1 LQPASTVAPADKAL
15 NLTCMS
21 DINVVIVDDHSLFR
35 NGMKLL
41 LNNAGNFNVLAE
53 ASNGKEFIELLNK
66 IKPDVIL
73 MDIDMPEMDGI
84 EATSM
89 ALRINPKLKIICLS
103 MYGEEE
109 YYYKMIDA
117 GVNGFLLK
125 NSDINEVKTAIT
137 TVYNGGKYFSQE
149 LLYNVVK
156 NIKTTQT
163 NQDVVENLSER
174 EIEVLK
180 QICIGLSN
188 QEIAGNLHISKR
200 TVDKHRANLL
210 DKTNSKNTAHLV
222 MYAMKNKLI
231 DI

>member
-1 LQPASTVAPADKAL
+1 MFL
-15 NLTCMS
+15 
-21 DINVVIVDDHSLFR
+21 INIIIVDDHSLFR

-41 LNNAGNFNVLAE
+41 LTNAGNFNVMAE
-53 ASNGKEFIELLNK
+53 ASNGIEFLELLTK
-66 IKPDVIL
+66 HIPDIVL

-84 EATSM
+84 EATTK
-89 ALRINPKLKIICLS
+89 ALEKFPRLKVICLS

-109 YYYKMIDA
+109 YYYKMIEA
-117 GVNGFLLK
+117 GVSGFMLK

-137 TVYNGGKYFSQE
+137 SVHSGGKYFSQE

-156 NIKTTQT
+156 NIRTTQI
-163 NQDVVENLSER
+163 NQEVVENLSDR
-174 EIEVLK
+174 ELEVLK
-180 QICIGLSN
+180 QICIGYSN
-188 QEIAGNLHISKR
+188 QEIAETLHISKR

-222 MYAMKNKLI
+222 MYAIRNKLI

>member
-1 LQPASTVAPADKAL
+1 
-15 NLTCMS
+15 MS
-21 DINVVIVDDHSLFR
+21 QINIIIVDDHNLFR

-41 LNNAGNFNVLAE
+41 LNNTGNFNVIAE
-53 ASNGKEFIELLNK
+53 ASNGKEIIELLTRG
-66 IKPDVIL
+66 ILPDIIL

-84 EATSM
+84 EATARVLQM
-89 ALRINPKLKIICLS
+89 NPKHKIICLS

-109 YYYKMIDA
+109 YYYKMIEA

-125 NSDINEVKTAIT
+125 NSDISEVKNAIT
-137 TVYNGGKYFSQE
+137 TVYQGGRYFSPE

-163 NQDVVENLSER
+163 TQEMVENLSER
-174 EIEVLK
+174 ELEVLK

-188 QEIAGNLHISKR
+188 QEISENLHISKR
-200 TVDKHRANLL
+200 TVDKHRANLM

-222 MYAMKNKLI
+222 MYAIKNKLI

>member
-1 LQPASTVAPADKAL
+1 
-15 NLTCMS
+15 MS
-21 DINVVIVDDHSLFR
+21 VINIVIVDDHSLFR

-41 LNNAGNFNVLAE
+41 LNTTGSFNVIAE
-53 ASNGKEFIELLNK
+53 PSNGKDFMALLDTTS
-66 IKPDVIL
+66 PDVVL
-73 MDIDMPEMDGI
+73 MDINMPEMDGI
-84 EATSM
+84 EATTR
-89 ALRINPKLKIICLS
+89 ALEKCPGIKIICLS

-109 YYYKMIDA
+109 YYYKMIEA
-117 GVNGFLLK
+117 GVSGFLLK
-125 NSDINEVKTAIT
+125 NSDINEVKTAIE
-137 TVYNGGKYFSQE
+137 TVYKGGKFFSQE

-163 NQDVVENLSER
+163 NQELLENLSDR

-188 QEIAGNLHISKR
+188 QEIADILHISKR

-222 MYAMKNKLI
+222 MYAIKNKLI

>member
-1 LQPASTVAPADKAL
+1 MT
-15 NLTCMS
+15 
-21 DINVVIVDDHSLFR
+21 DIKIVIVDDHSLFR

-41 LNNAGNFNVLAE
+41 LTNAGNFSVIAE
-53 ASNGKEFIELLNK
+53 ASNGKEFLDLLGTTT
-66 IKPDVIL
+66 PDIIL

-84 EATSM
+84 EATTK
-89 ALRINPKLKIICLS
+89 ALEVDPNLKIIGLS

-109 YYYKMIDA
+109 YYYKMIEA
-117 GVNGFLLK
+117 GVSGFLLK

-137 TVYNGGKYFSQE
+137 SVFNGGKYFSQE
-149 LLYNVVK
+149 LLYNVVR
-156 NIKTTQT
+156 NIKTSQT
-163 NQDVVENLSER
+163 NQEVVENLSER
-174 EIEVLK
+174 EVEVLK

-188 QEIAGNLHISKR
+188 HEIAENLHISKR

-222 MYAMKNKLI
+222 MYAIKNKLI

>member
-1 LQPASTVAPADKAL
+1 
-15 NLTCMS
+15 MS
-21 DINVVIVDDHSLFR
+21 SINVIIVDDHSLFR

-41 LNNAGNFNVLAE
+41 LSNAGNYSILAE
-53 ASNGKEFIELLNK
+53 ASNGKEFLDLLTTMA
-66 IKPDVIL
+66 PDIVL
-73 MDIDMPEMDGI
+73 MDINMPEMNGI
-84 EATSM
+84 EATTK
-89 ALRINPKLKIICLS
+89 ALERYPDLKIICLS

-109 YYYKMIDA
+109 YYYKMIEA
-117 GVNGFLLK
+117 GVSGFLLK

-137 TVYNGGKYFSQE
+137 TVHQGGKFFSQE

-156 NIKTTQT
+156 NIKTTQS
-163 NQDVVENLSER
+163 NQELVENLSER

-188 QEIAGNLHISKR
+188 QEISQILHISKR

-222 MYAMKNKLI
+222 MYAIKNKLI

>member
-1 LQPASTVAPADKAL
+1 
-15 NLTCMS
+15 MS
-21 DINVVIVDDHSLFR
+21 LINVIIVDDHSLFR

-41 LNNAGNFNVLAE
+41 LANTGNFNIMAE
-53 ASNGKEFIELLNK
+53 ASNGKEFLALLDSMQ
-66 IKPDVIL
+66 PDIVL
-73 MDIDMPEMDGI
+73 MDIEMPEMNGI
-84 EATSM
+84 EATTK
-89 ALRINPKLKIICLS
+89 ALEKNPDLKIICLS

-109 YYYKMIDA
+109 YYYKMIEA
-117 GVNGFLLK
+117 GVSGFLLK

-137 TVYNGGKYFSQE
+137 TIHSGGKFFSQE

-156 NIKTTQT
+156 NIKTTQS
-163 NQDVVENLSER
+163 NQEVVENLSDR

-188 QEIAGNLHISKR
+188 QEISQILHISKR

-222 MYAMKNKLI
+222 MYAIKNKLI

>member
-1 LQPASTVAPADKAL
+1 MAV
-15 NLTCMS
+15 
-21 DINVVIVDDHSLFR
+21 INIIIVDDHSLFR

-41 LNNAGNFNVLAE
+41 LSNAGNFDVIAE
-53 ASNGKEFIELLNK
+53 ASNGKEFLSLLER
-66 IKPDVIL
+66 ITPDVVL

-84 EATSM
+84 QATAK
-89 ALRINPKLKIICLS
+89 ALEKNANLKIIGLS

-109 YYYKMIDA
+109 YYYKMIEA
-117 GVNGFLLK
+117 GVCGFLLK
-125 NSDINEVKTAIT
+125 NSDINEVKLAIT
-137 TVYNGGKYFSQE
+137 SVYEGGKYFSQE

-163 NQDVVENLSER
+163 HQEVVENLSDR

-188 QEIAGNLHISKR
+188 QEISEILHISKR

-222 MYAMKNKLI
+222 MYAIKNKLI

>member
-1 LQPASTVAPADKAL
+1 
-15 NLTCMS
+15 MS
-21 DINVVIVDDHSLFR
+21 FINIIIVDDHSLFR

-41 LNNAGNFNVLAE
+41 LSSTGNFNVMAE
-53 ASNGKEFIELLNK
+53 ASNGKEFLQLLETMQ
-66 IKPDVIL
+66 PDVVL
-73 MDIDMPEMDGI
+73 MDIDMPEMGGI
-84 EATSM
+84 EATTKAM
-89 ALRINPKLKIICLS
+89 EKNADLKIVCLS

-109 YYYKMIDA
+109 YYYKMIEA
-117 GVNGFLLK
+117 GVSGFLLK

-137 TVYNGGKYFSQE
+137 SVHEGGKFFSQE

-163 NQDVVENLSER
+163 NQELVENLSER

-188 QEIAGNLHISKR
+188 QEISQILHISKR

-222 MYAMKNKLI
+222 MYAIKNKLI

>member
-1 LQPASTVAPADKAL
+1 
-15 NLTCMS
+15 MS
-21 DINVVIVDDHSLFR
+21 SINIIIVDDHSLFR

-41 LNNAGNFNVLAE
+41 LSNAGNFTIMAE
-53 ASNGKEFIELLNK
+53 ASNGKEFLKLLDTMN
-66 IKPDVIL
+66 PDIVL
-73 MDIDMPEMDGI
+73 MDIDMPEMGGI
-84 EATSM
+84 EATTK
-89 ALRINPKLKIICLS
+89 ALEKNPDLKIICLS

-109 YYYKMIDA
+109 YYYKMIEA

-137 TVYNGGKYFSQE
+137 SVYQGSKFFSPE

-163 NQDVVENLSER
+163 NMELVENLSDR

-188 QEIAGNLHISKR
+188 QEISQILHISKR

-222 MYAMKNKLI
+222 MYAIKNKLI

>member
-1 LQPASTVAPADKAL
+1 MT
-15 NLTCMS
+15 
-21 DINVVIVDDHSLFR
+21 DIKIVIVDDHSLFR

-41 LNNAGNFNVLAE
+41 LTNAGNFAIIAE
-53 ASNGKEFIELLNK
+53 ASNGKEFIELLK
-66 IKPDVIL
+66 TTIPDIVL

-84 EATSM
+84 EATGK
-89 ALRINPKLKIICLS
+89 ALEINPDLKIIGLS

-109 YYYKMIDA
+109 YYYKMIEA
-117 GVNGFLLK
+117 GVSGFLLK

-137 TVYNGGKYFSQE
+137 SVFDGGKYFLQE
-149 LLYNVVK
+149 LLYNVVR
-156 NIKTTQT
+156 NIKTSQT
-163 NQDVVENLSER
+163 NQEVVENLSER
-174 EIEVLK
+174 ELEVLK

-188 QEIAGNLHISKR
+188 HEIAENLHISKR

-222 MYAMKNKLI
+222 MYAIKNKLI

>member
-1 LQPASTVAPADKAL
+1 MTA
-15 NLTCMS
+15 
-21 DINVVIVDDHSLFR
+21 INVIIVDDHSLFR

-41 LNNAGNFNVLAE
+41 LSNAGNYNILAE
-53 ASNGKEFIELLNK
+53 ASNGKEFLDLLTTMA
-66 IKPDVIL
+66 PDIVL
-73 MDIDMPEMDGI
+73 MDINMPEMNGI
-84 EATSM
+84 EATTK
-89 ALRINPKLKIICLS
+89 ALERYPDLKIICLS

-109 YYYKMIDA
+109 YYYKMIEA
-117 GVNGFLLK
+117 GVSGFLLK

-137 TVYNGGKYFSQE
+137 TVHQGGKFFSQE

-156 NIKTTQT
+156 NIKTTQS
-163 NQDVVENLSER
+163 NQELVENLSER

-188 QEIAGNLHISKR
+188 QEISQILHISKR

-222 MYAMKNKLI
+222 MYAIKNKLI

>member
-1 LQPASTVAPADKAL
+1 MHQ
-15 NLTCMS
+15 
-21 DINVVIVDDHSLFR
+21 INIIIVDDHSLFR

-41 LNNAGNFNVLAE
+41 LSNAGNFNIIAE
-53 ASNGKEFIELLNK
+53 ASNGKEILALLAENVV
-66 IKPDVIL
+66 PDIIL

-84 EATSM
+84 EATTKV
-89 ALRINPKLKIICLS
+89 LQLNPRLKVICLS

-109 YYYKMIDA
+109 YYYKMIEA

-125 NSDINEVKTAIT
+125 NSEISEVKNAIT
-137 TVYNGGKYFSQE
+137 TVYNGGRYFSPE

-163 NQDVVENLSER
+163 SQEMVENLSDR
-174 EIEVLK
+174 ELEVLK

-188 QEIAGNLHISKR
+188 QEISENLHISKR

-222 MYAMKNKLI
+222 MYAIKNKLI

>member
-1 LQPASTVAPADKAL
+1 MTA
-15 NLTCMS
+15 
-21 DINVVIVDDHSLFR
+21 INVIIVDDHSLFR

-41 LNNAGNFNVLAE
+41 LSNAGNYSILAE
-53 ASNGKEFIELLNK
+53 ASNGKEFLDLLTTMT
-66 IKPDVIL
+66 PDIVL
-73 MDIDMPEMDGI
+73 MDINMPEMNGI
-84 EATSM
+84 EATTK
-89 ALRINPKLKIICLS
+89 ALERYPDLKIICLS

-109 YYYKMIDA
+109 YYYKMIEA
-117 GVNGFLLK
+117 GVSGFLLK

-137 TVYNGGKYFSQE
+137 TVHQGGKFFSQE

-156 NIKTTQT
+156 NIKTTQS
-163 NQDVVENLSER
+163 NQELVENLSER

-188 QEIAGNLHISKR
+188 QEISQILHISKR

-222 MYAMKNKLI
+222 MYAIKNKLI